1 MENGLDPADSSTSNP
16 FIPFINKLAGNVGV
30 PRPRKK
36 TPMNVWRV
44 SHRAEIENKLK
55 EQIVAQS
62 IPRRMV
68 ASHREKIAKEMFA
81 QLPKEV
87 QDQWEAQAAQEHA
100 IEMEKWNDLVKG
112 EVQISTS
119 LEDRQKYIQ
128 GVGQFMQPILDLICK
143 STGWKATLI
152 AGGPDPAHG
161 GRLNMVSLD
170 SEATASGDIETN
182 SESASEKRRYEEVLI
197 PIFEEYLKK
206 CFSPESKCQS
216 QALATKEGF
225 APLDEAGIEE
235 AGATTEVLGLTNPEV
250 SITGEASRPV
260 DAPPRTSSP
269 QPSGPSGTLEADVS
283 SNVALQAPSRPASP
297 PASVLPSRPP
307 SPPAPLRSRSPSIP
321 CPSPRSGETTEVL
334 DLTNLEVPI
343 LRQDARP
350 VEPPP
355 RTSSPQPEGPSD
367 TLEAG
372 VSSSVTLQAPP
383 RPASPPASVL
393 PTRPLSPPPP
403 SQPLSPPVAPLRSRS
418 PSLSCPIPR
427 SPPPSLP
434 PSCPHCQAPF
444 PLSSLP
450 FYPAPFLPQSPVAPS
465 QAAMPAIPASAA
477 GIEPNLETDESLP
490 SISVMREDFN
500 SVENPPLRAVIS
512 APSRKRERAE
522 DKIPLSAQ
530 TMDLRPEKRPRR
542 SVRLS
547 GLGQSASPS
556 PSTSSIAPHGGT
568 STVEGGRVATSSWKV
583 PSDAAP
589 WFKKAMDMLRR
600 EEDLGPRWSS
610 LLEVWT
616 EFERRNG
623 YREAGKLGSTHRP
636 KCIADWIQRARKPQW
651 RPPFESISKTKYMQ
665 QILDWWTVLQPDWR
679 LAEDG
684 TIDFGRV
691 DGDWEVLRLPGLN
704 GLFSFVAG
712 LFYGGLGA
720 KRNEEARVLWSIVV
734 EDFILVCSRLSK

>member
-36 TPMNVWRV
+36 TAMNVWRV
-44 SHRAEIENKLK
+44 SRRAEIENKLK

-182 SESASEKRRYEEVLI
+182 SESASEMRRYEEVLV

-206 CFSPESKCQS
+206 CFSPESECQS
-216 QALATKEGF
+216 QALATEEGF
-225 APLDEAGIEE
+225 ASLDKAGIEE
-235 AGATTEVLGLTNPEV
+235 AGATTEVLDLTSPEV
-250 SITGEASRPV
+250 SIPREDSRPV

-269 QPSGPSGTLEADVS
+269 QPAGPSGTLEADVFG
-283 SNVALQAPSRPASP
+283 NVNLPAPSRPASP
-297 PASVLPSRPP
+297 PASVLPSRPLSP
-307 SPPAPLRSRSPSIP
+307 HEPSQPLSPPAPLH
-321 CPSPRSGETTEVL
+321 
-334 DLTNLEVPI
+334 
-343 LRQDARP
+343 
-350 VEPPP
+350 
-355 RTSSPQPEGPSD
+355 
-367 TLEAG
+367 
-372 VSSSVTLQAPP
+372 
-383 RPASPPASVL
+383 
-393 PTRPLSPPPP
+393 PLY
-403 SQPLSPPVAPLRSRS
+403 PPVAPLRSRS
-418 PSLSCPIPR
+418 PSLACPNPR
-427 SPPPSLP
+427 SPPPPLP

-500 SVENPPLRAVIS
+500 SVENPPLRAVVS
-512 APSRKRERAE
+512 APSRKRERVE
-522 DKIPLSAQ
+522 DRMPLSAQ
-530 TMDLRPEKRPRR
+530 TTVDPRPEKRPRR

-547 GLGQSASPS
+547 GLEQSASPS

-568 STVEGGRVATSSWKV
+568 SMVEGGRVATSSWKV

-589 WFKKAMDMLRR
+589 WFKKAMDMLQR
-600 EEDLGPRWSS
+600 EEDLGPRWSC

-651 RPPFESISKTKYMQ
+651 RPPVESISKTQFMQ
-665 QILDWWTVLQPDWR
+665 QILDWWTALQPEWR

-720 KRNEEARVLWSIVV
+720 KQNEEARVLWSIVV